1 MEKDKLLY
9 ELFPGSLRDLI
20 ISRIT
25 TDLLRDIVDGELII
39 DQNHAYLNTMR
50 EKIPEL
56 QKYSKCKITWNT
68 TIKVEGC
75 E

>member
-9 ELFPGSLRDLI
+9 EVFPGSLRDLI

-25 TDLLRDIVDGELII
+25 RDLLNDIVDGELTI
-39 DQNHAYLNTMR
+39 DQNHVYLNAMR

-56 QKYSKCKITWNT
+56 KEYPKGKVSWHT

-75 E
+75 D